1 MATQVFSL
9 EDQPAQSGPPAVWV
23 LGFVCVLPFVIASF
37 IFCYGPPNL
46 SHAALSVLFAYS
58 TAMLGYMGGVRA
70 GIEVERADPRLTH
83 LAISVVA
90 PMIGFGLLL
99 AQGRIPADWRLGG
112 FLFAIVFQWLW
123 DVSHHDGP
131 SWRPRLRTF
140 LTAGAGV
147 PLAFALE
154 QALHL

>member
-1 MATQVFSL
+1 MTSQAMTLQ
-9 EDQPAQSGPPAVWV
+9 EDTMTKAPPAVWT
-23 LGFVCVLPFVIASF
+23 LSLLCVSPFVIASF
-37 IFCYGPPNL
+37 IFCYGPPHLAN
-46 SHAALSVLFAYS
+46 AALSVLYAYS

-70 GIEVERADPRLTH
+70 GIEVERAEPRLIH
-83 LAISVVA
+83 LVVSVIP

-112 FLFAIVFQWLW
+112 FIIAIVFQWLW
-123 DVSHHDGP
+123 DIRHSEGP
-131 SWRPRLRTF
+131 AWRPRVRTF
-140 LTAGAGV
+140 LTLGAGV